1 MPQPK
6 LTPEETRAIQE
17 ALDADYK
24 AVNIRLRKGEYQY
37 SLAEAIASYQ
47 LKLGFPDVKEIIR
60 ELYGSEK
67 TDDTSFVRKIQTIL
81 KKMERN
87 DVVRIMKKRKPW
99 ELQSYSLT
107 SLKFRD
113 VDKSPVVFASDQQ
126 IEELQN
132 LLGSMAARSEAS
144 TRLRQV
150 NSKTWIFLLFVLLSY
165 TVILW
170 DFSQP
175 LINPLVF
182 IAAFSI
188 AVLSAL
194 ALGRA
199 LS

>member
-60 ELYGSEK
+60 ELYGIEK
-67 TDDTSFVRKIQTIL
+67 TEDTSFVRKIQTIL

-99 ELQSYSLT
+99 ELQRYSLS
-107 SLKFRD
+107 SLKFQD

-132 LLGSMAARSEAS
+132 LLDSMAARSEAS

-165 TVILW
+165 AVILW

-188 AVLSAL
+188 AVMSAL

>member
-24 AVNIRLRKGEYQY
+24 AVNIRLRKGENQY

-99 ELQSYSLT
+99 ELQRYSLT

-113 VDKSPVVFASDQQ
+113 VDKSSVVFASDQQ

-150 NSKTWIFLLFVLLSY
+150 NSKTWIFLLFVLISY